1 MLIFRNDDKQDVLI
15 CLLYSDII
23 VPIIVGS
30 DILKNNIKFV
40 LVLSYIPDVL
50 AVLSAV
56 FVCVN
61 PLVGSIIGIV
71 LALYLLIGYK
81 FRFQHIYCFWQST
94 FRSKKRSPN
103 KIEWFRISKFYYVI
117 FPLMLLILCGVIFG
131 FAIIGD

>member
-1 MLIFRNDDKQDVLI
+1 MSNNSVR
-15 CLLYSDII
+15 II
-23 VPIIVGS
+23 
-30 DILKNNIKFV
+30 

-56 FVCVN
+56 FVCLN

-94 FRSKKRSPN
+94 FRSKKRTPN
-103 KIEWFRISKFYYVI
+103 NIEWLRISKFYYVI
-117 FPLMLLILCGVIFG
+117 FPLILLALYGSIFCFVVLGV
-131 FAIIGD
+131 